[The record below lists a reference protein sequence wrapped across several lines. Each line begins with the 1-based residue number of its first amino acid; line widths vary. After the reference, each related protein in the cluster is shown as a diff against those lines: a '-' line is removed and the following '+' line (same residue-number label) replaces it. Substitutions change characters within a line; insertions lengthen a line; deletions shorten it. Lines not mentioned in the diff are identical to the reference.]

1 MGGCTC
7 PYKSHRGDEIASL
20 QFIDSP
26 LEPPPLVPVPVPP
39 FFGTKSGVIPLTLK
53 SITALLDQTSVIEQ
67 WGYKNRGL
75 ALKEYLKLL
84 DNGPNQTYRT
94 ILNDIVSNNLVD
106 IKYKYGY
113 FYARSR
119 GNFLLL
125 SQVPEMFYSGDLAS
139 GRQQY
144 TLLFRRSLVA
154 PFYNIPDFFH
164 PASSLTEASL
174 TASNL
179 TEANL
184 TASSLTEANLTASSL
199 TEANLTAS
207 SLTEANL
214 TASNLTEANL
224 TASNLTASNLTAS
237 SLTASSLTE
246 ANLTASNLTEANL
259 TASSLTEANL
269 TEVQSQLPDMQTN
282 TPEGTM
288 GKVDVAPLGLFTLGN
303 AANETLRSLLDSHDY
318 KGYYFYHI
326 VFSNLVAGV
335 CNHISDIIRKD
346 LGLSDGVGVAHTF
359 GASRYARTDD
369 YGVVATLLESDTIA
383 MPPPPAS
390 ENLILRGQS
399 GTSKGM
405 WSASSPFSKNYDFS
419 MSYAQGFIFTHHPDS
434 SHLLGV

>member
-94 ILNDIVSNNLVD
+94 ILNDIVNNNLVD

-164 PASSLTEASL
+164 PAS
-174 TASNL
+174 NL

-184 TASSLTEANLTASSL
+184 TASSLTASSF
-199 TEANLTAS
+199 
-207 SLTEANL
+207 

-224 TASNLTASNLTAS
+224 TEA
-237 SLTASSLTE
+237 SLTAS
-246 ANLTASNLTEANL
+246 
-259 TASSLTEANL
+259 NL

-335 CNHISDIIRKD
+335 CNHISDIMRKD